1 MRKQRW
7 EEEVLKSNFRREYG
21 QMKHQRW
28 EASEKGEKRREEKR
42 RREKFREEKDVEER
56 RSKHTKAPS

>member
-28 EASEKGEKRREEKR
+28 EASEKGEKRREEKKREVQRRER
-42 RREKFREEKDVEER
+42 RRRKKI
-56 RSKHTKAPS
+56 KAYQSA